1 MPYIRRKPIYV
12 LIIPRFVDIFHSYY
26 AGEIT
31 KGVNLAA
38 SRLNVDVL
46 IHIVDREDHSAWLD
60 PTLLDRKHVDGILFA
75 DIDRDLNVVKK
86 SIMKGMPT
94 LVLNNILTE
103 PINYIAMDN
112 YKAAY
117 EVVEYLIELGH
128 IKISTIA
135 GDLNTQAGQARLDGF
150 KAALTKHRI
159 SIPSNYVKNGDFL
172 RTPARAAAEQLLRL
186 KERPTAIFAA
196 SDVMALEVLDVAK
209 SRKIKVPHELSLI
222 GFDDNPINL
231 NSPVR
236 LSTVAQPLVEMG
248 RVGLERLYQISHGKA
263 RLPVK
268 EIIHPKMIK
277 GQSVVS
283 IRRS

>member
-1 MPYIRRKPIYV
+1 MPSIRRKPIYV
-12 LIIPRFVDIFHSYY
+12 LIIPRFLDIFHSYF

-31 KGVNLAA
+31 KGVNLTA
-38 SRLNVDVL
+38 SRLNVDIL
-46 IHIVDREDHSAWLD
+46 IHIVDRDGHADWLD
-60 PTLLDRKHVDGILFA
+60 PSLLDRRHVDGILFA
-75 DIDRDLNVVKK
+75 DIDRDIDVVKK
-86 SIMKGMPT
+86 AIMKGMPT

-112 YKAAY
+112 YKAAKD
-117 EVVEYLIELGH
+117 VVDHLVELGH
-128 IKISTIA
+128 TKIATIA
-135 GDLNTQAGQARLDGF
+135 GDLHTQAGQARLDGF
-150 KAALTKHRI
+150 KDALAKHKI
-159 SIPSNYVKNGDFL
+159 EIPSSYIKNGDFL
-172 RTPARAAAEQLLRL
+172 RTPARAAAEQLLKL
-186 KERPTAIFAA
+186 KEPPTAIFAA

-209 SRKIKVPHELSLI
+209 SKKVKVPHDLSLF

-231 NSPVR
+231 NAPVR

-268 EIIHPKMIK
+268 EILHPKLVK
-277 GQSVVS
+277 GQSVAS

>member
-1 MPYIRRKPIYV
+1 MAIRRKHIYV
-12 LIIPRFVDIFHSYY
+12 LIIPRFQDIFHSYF
-26 AGEIT
+26 AGEIA

-38 SRLNVDVL
+38 SRLNVDIL
-46 IHIVDREDHSAWLD
+46 IHIVDRQDHSEWLD
-60 PTLLDRKHVDGILFA
+60 PTLLDRRHVDGILFA

-94 LVLNNILTE
+94 LVLNNVLTE
-103 PINYIAMDN
+103 PINFIAIDN

-128 IKISTIA
+128 TKIATIA
-135 GDLNTQAGQARLDGF
+135 GDLHTQAGQSRLDGF
-150 KAALTKHRI
+150 HDALNKHGI
-159 SIPSNYVKNGDFL
+159 KIPDTYVKNGDFL

-196 SDVMALEVLDVAK
+196 SDVMALEVMDVAK
-209 SRKIKVPHELSLI
+209 SKKLKIPQDLSLV

-231 NSPVR
+231 TASVR

-248 RVGLERLYQISHGKA
+248 RLGLERLYQISHGKA

-268 EIIHPKMIK
+268 EVIHPKLIK
-277 GQSVVS
+277 GQSAVS
-283 IRRS
+283 IRHS

>member
-1 MPYIRRKPIYV
+1 MPSIRRKSIYV
-12 LIIPRFVDIFHSYY
+12 LIIPRFVDIFHSYF

-38 SRLNVDVL
+38 SHLNVDVL
-46 IHIVDREDHSAWLD
+46 IHIVDRDDHAGWLD
-60 PTLLDRKHVDGILFA
+60 PSLLDRSTVDGILFA
-75 DIDRDLNVVKK
+75 DIDRDLGTVKK
-86 SIMKGMPT
+86 AIMKGMPT

-112 YKAAY
+112 YKAAF

-128 IKISTIA
+128 IKIAMIA

-150 KAALTKHRI
+150 NAALTKHNI
-159 SIPSNYVKNGDFL
+159 TIPANYIKNGDFL
-172 RTPARAAAEQLLRL
+172 RTPARAAAEQFL
-186 KERPTAIFAA
+186 KLKDRPTAIFAA

-209 SRKIKVPHELSLI
+209 AKKLRVPHDLSVF

-231 NSPVR
+231 NAPIR

-248 RVGLERLYQISHGKA
+248 RVGLERLYQISRGKA

-268 EIIHPKMIK
+268 EVLRPKLIK
-277 GQSVVS
+277 GQSAGS
-283 IRRS
+283 MRRS

>member
-1 MPYIRRKPIYV
+1 
-12 LIIPRFVDIFHSYY
+12 
-26 AGEIT
+26 
-31 KGVNLAA
+31 
-38 SRLNVDVL
+38 
-46 IHIVDREDHSAWLD
+46 
-60 PTLLDRKHVDGILFA
+60 
-75 DIDRDLNVVKK
+75 
-86 SIMKGMPT
+86 
-94 LVLNNILTE
+94 LVLNNILAE

-117 EVVEYLIELGH
+117 EVTECLIELGH
-128 IKISTIA
+128 TKIAHIA
-135 GDLNTQAGQARLDGF
+135 GDLHTQAGQARLDGF
-150 KAALTKHRI
+150 SDALTQHKI
-159 SIPSNYVKNGDFL
+159 VIPAQYIKNGDFL
-172 RTPARAAAEQLLRL
+172 RTPARAAAEQLLKS

-196 SDVMALEVLDVAK
+196 SDVMALEVMDVAK
-209 SRKIKVPHELSLI
+209 SKKIRIPHDLSLF

-268 EIIHPKMIK
+268 EILHPKLIK

>member
-1 MPYIRRKPIYV
+1 MPSIRRKPIYV
-12 LIIPRFVDIFHSYY
+12 LIIPRFLDIFHSYF

-46 IHIVDREDHSAWLD
+46 IHIVDRDDHATWLD
-60 PTLLDRKHVDGILFA
+60 PTLLDRRHVDGILFA
-75 DIDRDLNVVKK
+75 DIDRDLGVVKK

-112 YKAAY
+112 YKAAKD
-117 EVVEYLIELGH
+117 VVDYLVELGH
-128 IKISTIA
+128 IKIATIA
-135 GDLNTQAGQARLDGF
+135 GDLHTQAGQARLDGF
-150 KAALTKHRI
+150 NEALAKHKI
-159 SIPSNYVKNGDFL
+159 EIPANYIKNGDFL
-172 RTPARAAAEQLLRL
+172 RTPARAAAEQLLKL
-186 KERPTAIFAA
+186 KQPPTAIFAA
-196 SDVMALEVLDVAK
+196 SDVMALEVLDVCK
-209 SRKIKVPHELSLI
+209 SKKLRVPHDLSLF

-231 NSPVR
+231 NAPVR

-268 EIIHPKMIK
+268 EILHPKLIK
-277 GQSVVS
+277 GQSVAS
-283 IRRS
+283 IRR

>member
-1 MPYIRRKPIYV
+1 MSFTRRKPIYV
-12 LIIPRFVDIFHSYY
+12 LIVPRFIDIFHSYF

-38 SRLNVDVL
+38 SRLNVDIL
-46 IHIVDREDHSAWLD
+46 IHIVDREEHATWLD
-60 PTLLDRKHVDGILFA
+60 PTLLDRQHVDGILFA
-75 DIDRDLNVVKK
+75 DIDRDLSIVKK
-86 SIMKGMPT
+86 AIMKGMPV
-94 LVLNNILTE
+94 LVLNNILTD

-112 YKAAY
+112 QRAAY

-128 IKISTIA
+128 TKIATIA
-135 GDLNTQAGQARLDGF
+135 GDLHTQAGQARLDGF
-150 KAALTKHRI
+150 NEALAKHKI

-172 RTPARAAAEQLLRL
+172 RTPARAAAEQLLKL

-196 SDVMALEVLDVAK
+196 SDVMALEVMDVAK
-209 SRKIKVPHELSLI
+209 SKKIRIPHDLSLF

-231 NSPVR
+231 NAPVR

-268 EIIHPKMIK
+268 EILHPKLVK